1 MTLRLGRTPTIAL
14 IVAAIYAFVL
24 IAAGFVVPVYEST
37 STSSSGEVT
46 NSTDTLVGVNGAGVL
61 IVLTVPL
68 LVTAL
73 VTLALWQRSRRLAL
87 PVAWT
92 LTGLMAV
99 LNLLAMLTIGVFF
112 LPITIALIV
121 ACSTSRARSQPLQTA
136 P

>member
-1 MTLRLGRTPTIAL
+1 M
-14 IVAAIYAFVL
+14 L
-24 IAAGFVVPVYEST
+24 IAAGFIVPVYEST
-37 STSSSGEVT
+37 STSSSGETT
-46 NSTDTLVGVNGAGVL
+46 NSTDTLVGVNGTGVL
-61 IVLTVPL
+61 VVLAVPL

-73 VTLALWQRSRRLAL
+73 VGLALWQRSRRLAL

-92 LTGLMAV
+92 LTGLMAL

-121 ACSTSRARSQPLQTA
+121 ACSTSHARSQPLQIA